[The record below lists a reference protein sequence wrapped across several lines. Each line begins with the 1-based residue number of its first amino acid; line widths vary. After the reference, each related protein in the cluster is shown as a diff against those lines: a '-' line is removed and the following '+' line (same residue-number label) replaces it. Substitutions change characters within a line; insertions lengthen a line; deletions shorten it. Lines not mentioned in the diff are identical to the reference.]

1 MKIKKLRKILLR
13 ILWITLI
20 AVGIILVYS
29 WQYVQKREKAIEEAG
44 NFNREAVVQ
53 VSQDTEHTIKSDT
66 KAEKIKSGTENQE
79 DAKAEKIESG
89 TENQEDAKAEKI
101 ESGTENK
108 EDIKTEEIEAKT
120 AKQTDIETKET
131 AQTAAQTPEKTAVNK
146 VKLTFTGDLMVH
158 DYQYKAAYNS
168 KTGKYD
174 FSNNF
179 TYVKKY
185 LESADYTIGNFET
198 TLAGSNQGISGY
210 PRFNSPDSFAEAV
223 KDAGYDLLTTA
234 NNHCADKGI
243 DGLKRTID
251 VLNDLGFDQ
260 IGTYKSKKKSQKI
273 FVKKINGIKIAF
285 LSCTYGTNGLSFGES
300 YHVHLLNK
308 DTYKN
313 IKRARKK
320 ADYVIVLPHNGTE
333 YQTSPSEQYQKQ
345 YHKMLEAG
353 ADAVIASHPHVL
365 QPMEYQTIKEK
376 DGSRRTG
383 FIIYSMGNFISSQV
397 TEPRDAGVIL
407 SLTLEQTG
415 NERAELKKVTVI
427 PTWCRFTDA
436 AGKRNFTV
444 FSIYDLLHMKE
455 KKRNSLLR
463 AKDYARVQKYQEQ
476 STKTL
481 LRKAVSIEKSEKKYT
496 FSK

>member
-44 NFNREAVVQ
+44 NFNRENVVQ
-53 VSQDTEHTIKSDT
+53 VSQDTENTIESDTKTGKSDT
-66 KAEKIKSGTENQE
+66 KTKEIESETEKQENT
-79 DAKAEKIESG
+79 KTEKIESE
-89 TENQEDAKAEKI
+89 TEKQEDV
-101 ESGTENK
+101 
-108 EDIKTEEIEAKT
+108 KTEET
-120 AKQTDIETKET
+120 V
-131 AQTAAQTPEKTAVNK
+131 QTPTQIPAKSTVSK

-158 DYQYKAAYNS
+158 DYQYNAAYNS
-168 KTGKYD
+168 KTDEYD

-185 LESADYTIGNFET
+185 MKSADYTIGNFET
-198 TLAGSNQGISGY
+198 TLAGRKQGISGY

-234 NNHCADKGI
+234 NNHCADKGTE
-243 DGLKRTID
+243 GLERTID
-251 VLNDLGFDQ
+251 VLKDLGFDQ
-260 IGTYKSKKKSQKI
+260 IGTYKSEKESRKI

-300 YHVHLLNK
+300 YHVHLLNE
-308 DTYKN
+308 DTYKD

-333 YQTSPSEQYQKQ
+333 YQTNPSEQYQKQ
-345 YHKMLEAG
+345 YHQMLEAG

-365 QPMEYQTIKEK
+365 QSMEYQTIQEK
-376 DGSRRTG
+376 DGSSRTG

-397 TEPRDAGVIL
+397 TAPRDAGVIL
-407 SLTLEQTG
+407 NLTLEQTG
-415 NERAELKKVTVI
+415 EERTELKKVTVI
-427 PTWCRFTDA
+427 PTWCRFMDA
-436 AGKRNFTV
+436 SGKRNFTV

-463 AKDYARVQKYQEQ
+463 VKDYAKVQKYQEQ

-481 LRKAVSIEKSEKKYT
+481 LKKAVSIEESEKKYT